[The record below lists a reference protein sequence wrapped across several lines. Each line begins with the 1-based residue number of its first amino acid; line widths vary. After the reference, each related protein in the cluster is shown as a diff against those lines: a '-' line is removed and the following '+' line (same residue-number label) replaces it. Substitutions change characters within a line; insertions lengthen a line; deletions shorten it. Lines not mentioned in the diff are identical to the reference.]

1 MQNITT
7 NLNGSLLSYWLANSQ
22 SGLSLRMSCHCKNS
36 KIAILKILLASLM
49 TLSFG
54 DVQAQSISG
63 FVLNEKNEPVPFV
76 NIYVREVESGT
87 ASEINGKYFLTLVTG
102 EYQLVVSA
110 VGYETKQLNIVIGD
124 GPLKKN
130 IYLKSS
136 DIALNELVVRA
147 KRRDPAVEI
156 IQLAIKNREK
166 YMTSIASYKS
176 EVYIK
181 ATEVIDEKERK
192 KRARAELVESED
204 GSEALDLFGKEQNE
218 QARRFGRISLM
229 EVNLTLN
236 YQAPNS
242 YKEQRTG
249 YKAYGTKAGLFI
261 PTYGKSDFNFYNN
274 LVRMPEIMEVPVI
287 SPISRT
293 AILTYRFK
301 LEETLVENDQLVYK
315 IAVNPRK
322 SGSSSVKG
330 YIYINDGLW
339 NINRLDLSLD
349 KGGLKIYDKFNIRLD
364 YTKMADTWIQ
374 QRLEFNYET
383 KQGRYKNFR
392 GNTVIN
398 YQDFQLNY
406 EFPEKFFNNEV
417 SITTREAYKRDSSYW
432 NSTRPEPLTEEQQ
445 ALVHYKDSI
454 ANVVNSKEYQ
464 DSIQEAYNKITF
476 LELFIEGMGFRNNAK
491 KSHLWV
497 VPITGLVGFEPIGG
511 WRIAPGMGY
520 FRRWESGK
528 MINWWG
534 NASVGL
540 KNQDVQGHLN
550 TWFRYDPHHLG
561 DISVAV
567 GRSFHSINNFDAY
580 LNQLQTDNF
589 ILHDRLGI
597 FHHRELFNGF
607 YVRTSIDINDR
618 KSLADFQTGSFI
630 DNFGIVDETEP
641 LDFED
646 YRAVITELKI
656 SYTPGQRYLTEPDR
670 KVVLGSNYPRFSVT
684 HRKGWNGFLSSDID
698 FDYLSLTVDQDVV
711 LGVLGNSKYQF
722 EMGKFINNRDLRE
735 VDIKR
740 FRQSDPI
747 LYSDP
752 LNSFQILDRA
762 LNTSDLFLEF
772 HHIHHF
778 NGALINNIP
787 FVKKTKVRVVVGA
800 GAMWLRSEQ
809 FHYQEAFAGLERT
822 FKLGARRRL
831 RLGVYGAV
839 AESNRDQPNA
849 NFKVSFDIID
859 TWKKDWSF

>member
-1 MQNITT
+1 MQITEPD
-7 NLNGSLLSYWLANSQ
+7 LAGSPQGHRQVHHWPSPRQKLSSERIVPMKTTPIFLTVFLLLLTSAV
-22 SGLSLRMSCHCKNS
+22 SG
-36 KIAILKILLASLM
+36 
-49 TLSFG
+49 
-54 DVQAQSISG
+54 QSISG

-76 NIYVREVESGT
+76 NIFVKELESGT
-87 ASEINGKYFLTLVTG
+87 ATDINGKYFLTMITG

-110 VGYETKQLNIVIGD
+110 VGYETKQFNVVIGD
-124 GPLKKN
+124 GPLIKN

-136 DIALNELVVRA
+136 DIALDELVIKA
-147 KRRDPAVEI
+147 KRKDPAIEI

-166 YMTSIASYKS
+166 YMSTISSFRS

-192 KRARAELVESED
+192 RRAKAQLVTTDDSES
-204 GSEALDLFGKEQNE
+204 LDLFAKEKSE
-218 QARRFGRISLM
+218 QQKRFSKISLM
-229 EVNLTLN
+229 EVQLTLN
-236 YQAPNS
+236 YQAPNR

-261 PTYGKSDFNFYNN
+261 PTYGESDFNFYKN
-274 LVRMPEIMEVPVI
+274 LVNMPEIMEVPVI

-301 LEETLVENDQLVYK
+301 LEETLVEGDKLVYK

-330 YIYINDGLW
+330 HIYINDGLW

-349 KGGLKIYDKFNIRLD
+349 KGGLKIYDKFNIKLD
-364 YTKMADTWIQ
+364 YTESENTWIQ
-374 QRLEFNYET
+374 QRLEFAYET
-383 KQGRYKNFR
+383 KQGRFKNFR

-406 EFPEKFFNNEV
+406 DFPEKFFNNEV
-417 SITTREAYKRDSSYW
+417 SVTTREAYKRDSTYW
-432 NSTRPEPLTEEQQ
+432 NSTRPEPLTSEQQ
-445 ALVHYKDSI
+445 ALIHYKDSI
-454 ANVVNSKEYQ
+454 ELVVNSKEYQ

-476 LELFIEGMGFRNNAK
+476 LELFIEGIGFRNNAK

-497 VPITGLVGFEPIGG
+497 SPITGLIGFEPIGG
-511 WRIAPGMGY
+511 WRISPGMGY

-550 TWFRYDPHHLG
+550 VWLRYDPHHLG
-561 DISVAV
+561 DLSVAV
-567 GRSFHSINNFDAY
+567 GRSFHSINDFDAY
-580 LNQLQTDNF
+580 LNQLQTDNY

-597 FHHRELFNGF
+597 HHRRELFNGF
-607 YVRTSIDINDR
+607 YVKTSIDINDR
-618 KSLADFQTGSFI
+618 KSLAGFQTGSFI
-630 DNFGIVDETEP
+630 DRFGVVDETEP

-646 YRAVITELKI
+646 YRAVITEVMI

-670 KVVLGSNYPRFSVT
+670 KIVLGSNYPRFSLT

-698 FDYLSLTVDQDVV
+698 FDYLSVTVDQDVV
-711 LGVLGNSKYQF
+711 FGVLGNSKYKF
-722 EMGKFINNRDLRE
+722 EAGKFFNNRDLRE

-787 FVKKTKVRVVVGA
+787 FIKKTKVRVVAGA

-809 FHYQEAFAGLERT
+809 FRYQEAFAGLERT

-839 AESNRDQPNA
+839 AESNRDSPSA